1 MSSDSGLYKRGTGG
15 PDVCGSVGWASSNKV
30 KPKGCQFDSWSGHMP
45 GLQVWSLIEVP
56 MRGNRTLMFLSLSSP
71 PSKK

>member
-45 GLQVWSLIEVP
+45 GLQVWSLIEV
-56 MRGNRTLMFLSLSSP
+56 MKGNHTLMFLSLSSP